1 MKDLSKVIAYLETV
15 KETAEERD
23 TTTLECKDWYNIARA
38 DLAASVLVM
47 LWEAL
52 RDE

>member
-1 MKDLSKVIAYLETV
+1 MKDLSKLIAYLETV
-15 KETAEERD
+15 KANAEERD
-23 TTTLECKDWYNIARA
+23 MSRVGDKDWYNIARA